1 MDRKALYQP
10 MLYCLIYVTLGN
22 IALFSLKASSP
33 LHGEWAIWVMIL
45 TILTS
50 VVSFAVMFAF
60 KEDPTI
66 LVLVIQVFMFLMAWR
81 IVYSPAEIQ
90 NLPRNNE
97 TNLE

>member
-1 MDRKALYQP
+1 
-10 MLYCLIYVTLGN
+10 
-22 IALFSLKASSP
+22 
-33 LHGEWAIWVMIL
+33 MIL
-45 TILTS
+45 TIPTS